1 MKKTKILQI
10 IFISVILV
18 SFSFNVFAENEIA
31 NNEEAQNNTETEN
44 KSLLE
49 QSVELQDK
57 LKESNSR
64 LEYVEGELSASLQKI
79 QELDDIIREN
89 EKKYENLNIQIQ
101 QMELEVSTRQKEID
115 NIQEKYNRKQQLL
128 KKRLVA
134 MYEAGSTSYLD
145 VLLKSKNIFD
155 FLSNYYMLEQI
166 VEFDNQL
173 LDDLEK
179 QKSELEEEKVQ
190 QEDIETELKAS
201 KLELSRT
208 QILMQNNRIL
218 QENYIMTLSNEEKEL
233 QQKIEEYKNEQE
245 EINKKIQEAIA
256 WSGNLQITYNG
267 GLMIWPV
274 GVAGTYIT
282 SGYGYRLHPIQGIY
296 KYHAGIDI
304 GNAGYGTPV
313 LAAADGVVIYAG
325 AMSGYGNCVMINH
338 GNNIVTLYGHGQT
351 ILTELGKEVK
361 QGDVIMAVGS
371 TGNSTGPHLHFEV
384 RIEGKTV
391 DPIPYLDG
399 TVSKLKDEYSNDYD

>member
-10 IFISVILV
+10 ILISVILV

-31 NNEEAQNNTETEN
+31 NNEEAQNNAETEN
-44 KSLLE
+44 KSLIE

-190 QEDIETELKAS
+190 QEDIENELKAS

-282 SGYGYRLHPIQGIY
+282 SSYGYRLHPIQGIY

-304 GNAGYGTPV
+304 GNAGYGAPV

-371 TGNSTGPHLHFEV
+371 TGNSTGPHLHFEIRV
-384 RIEGKTV
+384 SPGGYNNRV
-391 DPIPYLDG
+391 NPQNYL
-399 TVSKLKDEYSNDYD
+399 K

>member
-10 IFISVILV
+10 ILISVILV

-101 QMELEVSTRQKEID
+101 QMELEVSKRQKEID

-282 SGYGYRLHPIQGIY
+282 SSYGYRLHPIQGIY

-304 GNAGYGTPV
+304 GNAGYGAPV

-391 DPIPYLDG
+391 DPISYLDG